1 MGHEDQLPIP
11 KLSDRYRFSHG
22 TFGRTRGN
30 GRDAPRAAISL
41 RLIAIFGALLNSE
54 FVAPKSTA
62 PDALLRSGDNDFSML
77 LIGGRGNGCRN
88 QSLFSL

>member
-30 GRDAPRAAISL
+30 GRDAPISAVRGIRRPRSL
-41 RLIAIFGALLNSE
+41 RAGRRFRPMVPVGLSRRLSGPL
-54 FVAPKSTA
+54 VATVRTPFYIEK
-62 PDALLRSGDNDFSML
+62 
-77 LIGGRGNGCRN
+77 
-88 QSLFSL
+88 